1 MSSYLWK
8 AFYEDDVD
16 TFRQY
21 LAASVY
27 GARSYMGR
35 GGGHTGAITGSPG
48 GFGSSPLLSSRKGKN
63 AAGTPNGGGSGVN
76 LTKADI
82 NWRDSTGLTLLHH
95 AVSSTAESAAEFAIA
110 LIDHPLIDLYVQ
122 DAENGWTALH
132 RAFYFG
138 NVSVARLMLER
149 DTADALGKTTGQI
162 QQTIGLVKVKDKEGN
177 GPLDL
182 YAATIKDRTLRPEM
196 EGRPRSGSQGSD
208 EDRPLMV
215 GDGEERHEY
224 RSISY
229 LNVDGDQLYTFGS
242 NQNVTLGF
250 GDQDNRQYPERINL
264 RRPEHLIRRF
274 YREYVEEHDKK
285 WSAHDP
291 SYIPKPPAQAGG
303 WIDDLPYLVRS
314 KPLIV
319 QDVHMSKLSTAV
331 LTTDPE
337 SNLYMCGHGQSG
349 RLGAGDEQARFNFAC
364 IEGGALSGKRVAT
377 VALGQNH
384 TLALSDEGEI
394 YSWGS
399 NAYGQLGYSLPKTT
413 ADKEPM
419 SVIPRQLFGV
429 LKRETVLGIA
439 ASRIHSVAFTA
450 TSLYTFGKNE
460 GQLGIMDSDARS
472 LEVQDTPRKVAASL
486 FASPIQAVTAIDKAT
501 VCLLENHEVWVFA
514 NYGYAKVSFTLEG
527 FSNYFLKQSFLVT
540 SYDSAPN
547 RIVKLTSGGDTVCAL
562 SSRGEIFTFS
572 INQRQDN
579 KDSASTTNPSK
590 IRNAITPPQ
599 RIWSPKKNSM
609 AARDV
614 DVDTDGAIILSTEEG
629 SVWKR
634 TKRANMKNATAAS
647 AGEYKPKDYKFT
659 RIPGLTRVLAV
670 RSSAYGAYAAVRR
683 DCDVLKTQV
692 VVEDP
697 MIWKVAFSLCSLKHL
712 AGKASRGDDDE
723 TRHRFWQ
730 GPPKANE
737 LQTLKQAVLNSD
749 NIEEDLV
756 DLTNRHLSDTSAK
769 YDALI
774 ATTVSD
780 AVIPVH
786 RFMLTARS
794 RALRRGFRDLCETST
809 FTIPDLAVCELDSD
823 GRTII
828 RFQGIDILTLI
839 DLALYIYTD
848 SVIDFWH
855 MTRMAP
861 KMAYRY
867 RQVRTE
873 LMKVASK
880 LELGKLEPAVRQ
892 MVSPLPCLD
901 LDLEVAFAD
910 AAFFY
915 DGDIIVQLE
924 DDEVR
929 VHSALVCTRCPF
941 FEGLFMGRAGG
952 RWLAGREAEDINVD
966 LSHINAQTF
975 QLVLR
980 HMYADTGAELFDDI
994 VSVGVDDFIDSV
1006 MDVMSAANE
1015 LMLDRLSQICQAV
1028 IGRFVNVRNICE
1040 LLNAI
1045 SPSSVHEFKDAALEY
1060 LCLNLEAML
1069 QGHHLNALDEDLLVE
1084 LDEVVRANQLA
1095 CMPFAK
1101 SGRAELLLHERH
1113 PDLAEVITRNKQRK
1127 IDGVNV
1133 RSKHQDLD
1141 TFVPGSLGDELS
1153 TSPIQQKAR
1162 RRSSTAPRKSDLER
1176 PALKAKASSK
1186 DMMFAMDEEGSSD
1199 LQTPDQSPSIKPMTG
1214 LRGLEPILP
1223 SPPEDTWPSAKSKV
1237 SPSPNLAAQGSA
1249 PSATPR
1255 TPRSPPVA
1263 GKTPPTGGVPWN
1275 FGSLPGPRTDMKDI
1289 MAQTSAG
1296 RTSSLSQGLAAERPG
1311 LAATPSSYTLGTTK
1325 VSQKDRKRMMQSQK
1339 SGSAVPQTTK
1349 EAASASKPGNPWQN
1363 VNPKRA
1369 PSLGAA
1375 LSPQPTPAQAKPSNA
1390 RQSSTPHLTMRQTVA
1405 NPKPGQ
1411 AQKPVIG
1418 PSGQSNMPAR
1428 GMSDSKLLN
1437 TASPEQ
1443 PRLSPSRHQ
1452 SMQLPTPAQASNSKP
1467 IPQSIRHQPQAEP
1480 ILGLSMSEIVAQE
1493 ELAKEELK
1501 AAVAKR
1507 DLQDIQAEQEFQ
1519 EWWEK
1524 ESARVQEAEARN
1536 SAPASKGPKKRHHGR
1551 GGRSGRG
1558 GGKGKGGAAQQQQQ
1572 QQQTQT
1578 TGV

>member
-1 MSSYLWK
+1 
-8 AFYEDDVD
+8 
-16 TFRQY
+16 
-21 LAASVY
+21 
-27 GARSYMGR
+27 
-35 GGGHTGAITGSPG
+35 
-48 GFGSSPLLSSRKGKN
+48 
-63 AAGTPNGGGSGVN
+63 
-76 LTKADI
+76 
-82 NWRDSTGLTLLHH
+82 
-95 AVSSTAESAAEFAIA
+95 
-110 LIDHPLIDLYVQ
+110 
-122 DAENGWTALH
+122 
-132 RAFYFG
+132 
-138 NVSVARLMLER
+138 
-149 DTADALGKTTGQI
+149 
-162 QQTIGLVKVKDKEGN
+162 
-177 GPLDL
+177 
-182 YAATIKDRTLRPEM
+182 
-196 EGRPRSGSQGSD
+196 
-208 EDRPLMV
+208 
-215 GDGEERHEY
+215 
-224 RSISY
+224 
-229 LNVDGDQLYTFGS
+229 
-242 NQNVTLGF
+242 
-250 GDQDNRQYPERINL
+250 
-264 RRPEHLIRRF
+264 
-274 YREYVEEHDKK
+274 
-285 WSAHDP
+285 
-291 SYIPKPPAQAGG
+291 
-303 WIDDLPYLVRS
+303 
-314 KPLIV
+314 
-319 QDVHMSKLSTAV
+319 
-331 LTTDPE
+331 
-337 SNLYMCGHGQSG
+337 
-349 RLGAGDEQARFNFAC
+349 
-364 IEGGALSGKRVAT
+364 
-377 VALGQNH
+377 
-384 TLALSDEGEI
+384 
-394 YSWGS
+394 
-399 NAYGQLGYSLPKTT
+399 
-413 ADKEPM
+413 
-419 SVIPRQLFGV
+419 
-429 LKRETVLGIA
+429 
-439 ASRIHSVAFTA
+439 
-450 TSLYTFGKNE
+450 
-460 GQLGIMDSDARS
+460 
-472 LEVQDTPRKVAASL
+472 QDTPRKVAASL

-647 AGEYKPKDYKFT
+647 AGEYKPKDYKLT

-697 MIWKVAFSLCSLKHL
+697 MIWKDAFSLCSLKHL
-712 AGKASRGDDDE
+712 AGKATRGDDDE

-737 LQTLKQAVLNSD
+737 LHALKQAVLNSD
-749 NIEEDLV
+749 NVEEDLV
-756 DLTNRHLSDTSAK
+756 DLTTRHLSDTSAK
-769 YDALI
+769 YDSLI

-780 AVIPVH
+780 AVIPIH

-809 FTIPDLAVCELDSD
+809 FTISDLAVSELDQD

-828 RFQGIDILTLI
+828 RFQGVDILTLI
-839 DLALYIYTD
+839 DLVLYIYTD
-848 SVIDFWH
+848 SVIEFWH

-880 LELGKLEPAVRQ
+880 LELGKFEPAVRQ

-910 AAFFY
+910 PAFFY

-929 VHSALVCTRCPF
+929 VHSAIVCTRCPF

-1028 IGRFVNVRNICE
+1028 IGRFVNVRNVCE

-1113 PDLAEVITRNKQRK
+1113 PDLAEIITRNKQRK

-1133 RSKHQDLD
+1133 KSKHQDLD

-1162 RRSSTAPRKSDLER
+1162 RRSSTAQRKSD
-1176 PALKAKASSK
+1176 
-1186 DMMFAMDEEGSSD
+1186 
-1199 LQTPDQSPSIKPMTG
+1199 
-1214 LRGLEPILP
+1214 
-1223 SPPEDTWPSAKSKV
+1223 
-1237 SPSPNLAAQGSA
+1237 
-1249 PSATPR
+1249 
-1255 TPRSPPVA
+1255 
-1263 GKTPPTGGVPWN
+1263 
-1275 FGSLPGPRTDMKDI
+1275 
-1289 MAQTSAG
+1289 
-1296 RTSSLSQGLAAERPG
+1296 
-1311 LAATPSSYTLGTTK
+1311 
-1325 VSQKDRKRMMQSQK
+1325 
-1339 SGSAVPQTTK
+1339 
-1349 EAASASKPGNPWQN
+1349 
-1363 VNPKRA
+1363 
-1369 PSLGAA
+1369 
-1375 LSPQPTPAQAKPSNA
+1375 
-1390 RQSSTPHLTMRQTVA
+1390 
-1405 NPKPGQ
+1405 
-1411 AQKPVIG
+1411 
-1418 PSGQSNMPAR
+1418 
-1428 GMSDSKLLN
+1428 
-1437 TASPEQ
+1437 
-1443 PRLSPSRHQ
+1443 
-1452 SMQLPTPAQASNSKP
+1452 
-1467 IPQSIRHQPQAEP
+1467 
-1480 ILGLSMSEIVAQE
+1480 
-1493 ELAKEELK
+1493 
-1501 AAVAKR
+1501 
-1507 DLQDIQAEQEFQ
+1507 
-1519 EWWEK
+1519 
-1524 ESARVQEAEARN
+1524 
-1536 SAPASKGPKKRHHGR
+1536 
-1551 GGRSGRG
+1551 
-1558 GGKGKGGAAQQQQQ
+1558 
-1572 QQQTQT
+1572 
-1578 TGV
+1578 

>member
-1 MSSYLWK
+1 
-8 AFYEDDVD
+8 
-16 TFRQY
+16 
-21 LAASVY
+21 
-27 GARSYMGR
+27 
-35 GGGHTGAITGSPG
+35 
-48 GFGSSPLLSSRKGKN
+48 
-63 AAGTPNGGGSGVN
+63 
-76 LTKADI
+76 
-82 NWRDSTGLTLLHH
+82 
-95 AVSSTAESAAEFAIA
+95 
-110 LIDHPLIDLYVQ
+110 
-122 DAENGWTALH
+122 
-132 RAFYFG
+132 
-138 NVSVARLMLER
+138 
-149 DTADALGKTTGQI
+149 
-162 QQTIGLVKVKDKEGN
+162 
-177 GPLDL
+177 
-182 YAATIKDRTLRPEM
+182 
-196 EGRPRSGSQGSD
+196 
-208 EDRPLMV
+208 
-215 GDGEERHEY
+215 
-224 RSISY
+224 
-229 LNVDGDQLYTFGS
+229 
-242 NQNVTLGF
+242 
-250 GDQDNRQYPERINL
+250 
-264 RRPEHLIRRF
+264 
-274 YREYVEEHDKK
+274 
-285 WSAHDP
+285 
-291 SYIPKPPAQAGG
+291 
-303 WIDDLPYLVRS
+303 
-314 KPLIV
+314 
-319 QDVHMSKLSTAV
+319 
-331 LTTDPE
+331 
-337 SNLYMCGHGQSG
+337 
-349 RLGAGDEQARFNFAC
+349 
-364 IEGGALSGKRVAT
+364 
-377 VALGQNH
+377 
-384 TLALSDEGEI
+384 
-394 YSWGS
+394 
-399 NAYGQLGYSLPKTT
+399 
-413 ADKEPM
+413 
-419 SVIPRQLFGV
+419 
-429 LKRETVLGIA
+429 
-439 ASRIHSVAFTA
+439 
-450 TSLYTFGKNE
+450 
-460 GQLGIMDSDARS
+460 
-472 LEVQDTPRKVAASL
+472 
-486 FASPIQAVTAIDKAT
+486 
-501 VCLLENHEVWVFA
+501 
-514 NYGYAKVSFTLEG
+514 
-527 FSNYFLKQSFLVT
+527 
-540 SYDSAPN
+540 
-547 RIVKLTSGGDTVCAL
+547 
-562 SSRGEIFTFS
+562 
-572 INQRQDN
+572 
-579 KDSASTTNPSK
+579 
-590 IRNAITPPQ
+590 
-599 RIWSPKKNSM
+599 
-609 AARDV
+609 
-614 DVDTDGAIILSTEEG
+614 
-629 SVWKR
+629 
-634 TKRANMKNATAAS
+634 
-647 AGEYKPKDYKFT
+647 
-659 RIPGLTRVLAV
+659 
-670 RSSAYGAYAAVRR
+670 
-683 DCDVLKTQV
+683 
-692 VVEDP
+692 
-697 MIWKVAFSLCSLKHL
+697 
-712 AGKASRGDDDE
+712 
-723 TRHRFWQ
+723 
-730 GPPKANE
+730 
-737 LQTLKQAVLNSD
+737 
-749 NIEEDLV
+749 
-756 DLTNRHLSDTSAK
+756 
-769 YDALI
+769 
-774 ATTVSD
+774 
-780 AVIPVH
+780 
-786 RFMLTARS
+786 
-794 RALRRGFRDLCETST
+794 
-809 FTIPDLAVCELDSD
+809 
-823 GRTII
+823 
-828 RFQGIDILTLI
+828 
-839 DLALYIYTD
+839 
-848 SVIDFWH
+848 
-855 MTRMAP
+855 
-861 KMAYRY
+861 MAYRY

-910 AAFFY
+910 PAFFY

-1028 IGRFVNVRNICE
+1028 IGRFVNVRNVCE

-1113 PDLAEVITRNKQRK
+1113 PDLAEIITRNKQRK

-1162 RRSSTAPRKSDLER
+1162 RRSSTAQRKSDLER

-1223 SPPEDTWPSAKSKV
+1223 SPPEDTWPNVKGKV
-1237 SPSPNLAAQGSA
+1237 SPSPNLAAQGSG

-1255 TPRSPPVA
+1255 TPRSPPIA
-1263 GKTPPTGGVPWN
+1263 GKTPPTGGTPWN
-1275 FGSLPGPRTDMKDI
+1275 FGPLPGPKTDMKDI

-1375 LSPQPTPAQAKPSNA
+1375 LSPQPTPAQAKPSNTK
-1390 RQSSTPHLTMRQTVA
+1390 QSSTPHLTMRQTVA

-1443 PRLSPSRHQ
+1443 PRLSPSRQQ
-1452 SMQLPTPAQASNSKP
+1452 STQLPTPAQAANSKP

-1558 GGKGKGGAAQQQQQ
+1558 GGKGKGAGAQQQQQQ

-1578 TGV
+1578 AGV